1 MQGKVV
7 APPQTPSSASRIRM
21 SGPAGPKP
29 RDLANGLSRRRL
41 DWGAGAKP
49 LALGLLAAT
58 LLTATPAFAA
68 DTARPLPPGLDQEM
82 WAGISYGDA
91 LLGLALLSG
100 GTVALAWAT
109 GSTATALTVAA
120 AAAITFVVYDPGP
133 VPPAGTP
140 SEALPE
146 LAPGGKN

>member
-1 MQGKVV
+1 M
-7 APPQTPSSASRIRM
+7 
-21 SGPAGPKP
+21 
-29 RDLANGLSRRRL
+29 SRRCL

-49 LALGLLAAT
+49 LAFALFLAAS
-58 LLTATPAFAA
+58 PALAA
-68 DTARPLPPGLDQEM
+68 EPSASARPLPPGLDQEL

-91 LLGLALLSG
+91 LLGLALLGG

-146 LAPGGKN
+146 LTPGGKD